1 MASMIIDSTPSSA
14 EIAMDALLATL
25 RGASAEK
32 IAEFRRLLHI
42 DGAPVSLAPG
52 GPKGTGSVASSRV
65 KNSDIRVFPE
75 FPLGNVVPTATD
87 YEIPEALWQ
96 PSLCM
101 ARVFDSA
108 TPDKRWSVAVYRQGQ
123 CCKPVLADGLCEVCF
138 KRCGSYMGKAG
149 NWLGRLDEPI
159 PDWAH
164 VVGNYWFHANVATGK
179 LFFNINAAPPGAGA
193 GSEPPAPSAAPS
205 VASTTSSSSAAIR
218 EAREAADAKRQAEAL
233 KKIEAVKAA
242 KEAKELA
249 KELAKAEREA
259 ERERKKAEREAE
271 KEREKAAK
279 EAAAK
284 AAKAEREAA
293 RAEAARKAAEAKA
306 AQKGV
311 KATTVSV
318 AAPVAAKPPAPVA
331 EPTKAETNVVQVEG
345 DVYGLVGDDLHM
357 IDEDTGVLG
366 PKVGKLRGSGT
377 DDDPHRKVDCDDEE
391 EATL

>member
-75 FPLGNVVPTATD
+75 WPLGNVEPTAAD
-87 YEIPEALWQ
+87 YELPEALWQ
-96 PSLCM
+96 PGLCM
-101 ARVFDSA
+101 GRVFDP

-123 CCKPVLADGLCEVCF
+123 CCKPVLADGLCEVCY
-138 KRCGSYMGKAG
+138 KRCGSYMGKPG
-149 NWLGRLDEPI
+149 YWLGRLDEPI

-164 VVGNYWFHANVATGK
+164 VVGNDWFYTKVAAGK
-179 LFFNINAAPPGAGA
+179 LFFHVGAAPPGAGA
-193 GSEPPAPSAAPS
+193 GSEPAAAPS

-271 KEREKAAK
+271 KAAEKAAK

-293 RAEAARKAAEAKA
+293 RAEAVRKAAEAKA

-391 EATL
+391 EAML